1 MLVGSLI
8 RPPDQTYDTYMY
20 LIQTKNE
27 INTITM
33 KHQTDIFYHII
44 TDQSK
49 PSRQFSIRTKQ
60 KFLEII
66 VDHVT
71 KQIIDFVKTTLWT

>member
-1 MLVGSLI
+1 MLVGALI

-33 KHQTDIFYHII
+33 KHQTDIYHAD
-44 TDQSK
+44 TN
-49 PSRQFSIRTKQ
+49 
-60 KFLEII
+60 
-66 VDHVT
+66 
-71 KQIIDFVKTTLWT
+71 